1 MKESERLRQLQLAN
15 SDEVGKKKEQAN
27 TPRRTA
33 HAPQGGSYAERLQQ
47 AGLHVPVLVY
57 VPAILGGGAFLTLV
71 LWKAIGPLVGACIG
85 PCFVFYYLTTHL
97 TAKAEKRRRGVVPHL
112 PGFLDTLGAS
122 LATGYNMDTAVLHA
136 TNSLPDGI
144 LKTEFKKVCR
154 LTQKGFTLDE
164 ALDFALRRI
173 SGQEIVSVVVT
184 IRLFADMGG
193 RGLEPF
199 KRLGYKMREQQAV
212 LERAGRDL
220 VGTKQAFYV
229 IFGLSVAAPI
239 FLLVSEREYIIAA
252 FQHPWITY
260 LMQSSIVIQVVS
272 LMLFRRIT
280 TLRV

>member
-1 MKESERLRQLQLAN
+1 MRESERLRQLRLAN
-15 SDEVGKKKEQAN
+15 SDEILKKKETER
-27 TPRRTA
+27 TPRRA
-33 HAPQGGSYAERLQQ
+33 NAIAKGGSFAERLQQ
-47 AGLHVPVLVY
+47 AGIQAPALVY
-57 VPAILGGGAFLTLV
+57 ILMVVGGAGFLTVALS
-71 LWKAIGPLVGACIG
+71 KGIGGLVGLCVG
-85 PCFVFYYLTTHL
+85 PCIAFYFLSTHL
-97 TAKAEKRRRGVVPHL
+97 TAKAEKRRATVVPHL
-112 PGFLDTLGAS
+112 PGFLDSLGAS
-122 LATGYNMDTAVLHA
+122 LGTGYNMETAVLHA

-164 ALDFALRRI
+164 ALEFALRRI

-199 KRLGYKMREQQAV
+199 KRLGYKMREQQSV
-212 LERAGRDL
+212 LERASRDL

-229 IFGLSVAAPI
+229 IFALSVAAPV
-239 FLLVSEREYIIAA
+239 FLLVSEREYIVAA

-272 LMLFRRIT
+272 FMLFRRIT